1 MEHSM
6 KKNRVIGLL
15 VLIISLGFAIS
26 ESLPAQTQQEAGFCT
41 LEENNF
47 HFQSGSYFNRIA
59 LRSSQTRIWY
69 AYQPADSDPA
79 SSPLFVFFNGGPG
92 GATSSGLFSANTG
105 RLCVKYDN
113 GSAGGS
119 LEENPASWTRIG
131 NLLHIDS
138 RTTGFSYSLMDNPGD
153 DSLRRAEFEGQNYNS
168 FTDAA
173 DFIRVLL
180 RFLADHPQIQKNPV
194 ILVPESYGGIRT
206 NVMLHF
212 LLYYQDYSTGGAVFQ
227 DESLVQEIQNHYNV
241 VFPEYSGQTVPPG
254 VIARQFGHQI
264 MIQVAISRPNQR
276 QVAVQ
281 MLESPGSPLF
291 QLAAE
296 TGIPF
301 IPWAEQPG
309 STGTPT
315 PSKIMNN
322 IYDYLDSIDRDP
334 YIHSKPANYFMDFL
348 SAAKDL
354 LTHYD
359 SLSRM
364 LGVDPANIPG
374 LHESSRSNAYK
385 IRSIDDDGLEMDLSE
400 FLGPPQED
408 QLSVLEFAPTGEGDL
423 SSVFGSLQPWDRFF
437 IELNYD
443 VSTAFVY
450 HRMYFLGY
458 GDKIYWAQSQRLG
471 EMFLEN
477 AAWVNTFI
485 TNAAFD
491 VVVYSPAIPAALAL
505 HTTHLNYV
513 DYDATGP
520 PGAQRPGQ
528 ILLFYKS
535 SSVPGS
541 TVTQRTIRFPFYPQS
556 GHAVSLTQPAEFLSD
571 VIVWLRMTGLDVNDS
586 QRENQ

>member
-1 MEHSM
+1 M
-6 KKNRVIGLL
+6 KKNRRFLILA
-15 VLIISLGFAIS
+15 VLIFIGIGCAGSLIG
-26 ESLPAQTQQEAGFCT
+26 QTQREAGFCT

-47 HFQSGSYFNRIA
+47 YFHSGSYFNRIA
-59 LRSSQTRIWY
+59 LRSSQTRIWHV
-69 AYQPADSDPA
+69 YQPADTDPV

-92 GATSSGLFSANTG
+92 GATSAGLFSANTG

-113 GSAGGS
+113 VSASGF
-119 LEENPASWTRIG
+119 LEENPSSWTRIG

-138 RTTGFSYSLMDNPGD
+138 RTTGFSYSLMNNPGD
-153 DSLRRAEFEGQNYNS
+153 DTLRKAEFEGQNYNA

-206 NVMLHF
+206 TVMLHLF
-212 LLYYQDYSTGGAVFQ
+212 LYYQDYGSGGAVFQ

-241 VFPEYSGQTVPPG
+241 VFPEYSGQTIPPE
-254 VIARQFGHQI
+254 VIAQQFSHQI
-264 MIQVAISRPNQR
+264 MIQVAISHPNQR
-276 QVAVQ
+276 QIAAQ
-281 MLESPGSPLF
+281 MLESPGSPIY

-296 TGIPF
+296 TGVPF
-301 IPWAEQPG
+301 IPWADQPD

-315 PSKIMNN
+315 PNQIMNN
-322 IYDYLDSIDRDP
+322 IYDYLDFIDRDP
-334 YIHSKPANYFMDFL
+334 YIHSKPANYFNGFL
-348 SAAKDL
+348 DAAKEL

-364 LGVDPANIPG
+364 LGVDPANIPE
-374 LHESSRSNAYK
+374 LSASSRSSAYK
-385 IRSIDDDGLEMDLSE
+385 IRSIDDENLEINLSSY
-400 FLGPPQED
+400 LGPHQKD
-408 QLSVLEFAPTGEGDL
+408 QPSLTDFAPTGEGDL
-423 SSVFGSLQPWDRFF
+423 SSVFGILQPWDRFF

-450 HRMYFLGY
+450 NRMYFLDY
-458 GDKIYWAQSQRLG
+458 RNEMYWQQSQRFG

-491 VVVYSPAIPAALAL
+491 VVVYSPAIPTALAL
-505 HTTHLNYV
+505 HTTHLNNV
-513 DYDATGP
+513 EYDSSGP
-520 PGAQRPGQ
+520 PGSERPGQ
-528 ILLFYKS
+528 MLLNYKT

-541 TVTQRTIRFPFYPQS
+541 NVTQRAIRFPFYPQS
-556 GHAVSLTQPAEFLSD
+556 GHAVSLTEPAEFLSD
-571 VIVWLRMTGLDVNDS
+571 VFVWLRLTGLDVSDS
-586 QRENQ
+586 QGENR